1 MDMRWQIDNSRPVYI
16 QIMEHIRNA
25 VLTEEF
31 PPGCRIPSV
40 RDLAGAAN
48 VNPNTMQRA
57 LTELEED
64 GLLISNGTL
73 GRFVTKDD
81 AIIGAIRQNAVR
93 KTVRACAAQFRA
105 IGLSMEEAAH
115 LLLEEKEEG

>member
-1 MDMRWQIDNSRPVYI
+1 MHWQIDNSRPVYI
-16 QIMEHIRNA
+16 QIMEHIRSA
-25 VLTEEF
+25 VLTNEF

-40 RDLAGAAN
+40 RDLASTAK

-57 LTELEED
+57 LTELEEE

-81 AIIGAIRQNAVR
+81 DIVGAIRREAIQ
-93 KTVRACAAQFRA
+93 KTVQECAAQFRA
-105 IGLSMEEAAH
+105 IGLTMEEAAR

>member
-1 MDMRWQIDNSRPVYI
+1 MRWQIDNSRPVYI

>member
-1 MDMRWQIDNSRPVYI
+1 MRWQIDNSRPVYI

-57 LTELEED
+57 LTELERE
-64 GLLISNGTL
+64 GLLVGCGTS
-73 GRFVTKDD
+73 GQYVTTDEAVLAAMRKQALD
-81 AIIGAIRQNAVR
+81 GVIRE
-93 KTVRACAAQFRA
+93 CAAKFRVLGVTPA
-105 IGLSMEEAAH
+105 QAAR
-115 LLLEEKEEG
+115 LLLELEQDKEE